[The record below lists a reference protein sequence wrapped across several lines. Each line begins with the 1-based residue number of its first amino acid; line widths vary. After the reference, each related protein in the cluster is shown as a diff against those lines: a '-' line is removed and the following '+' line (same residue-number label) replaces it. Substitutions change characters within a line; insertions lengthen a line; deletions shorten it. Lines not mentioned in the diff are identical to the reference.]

1 MVKYFLCSY
10 KCTAPNGQS
19 VWKSFNKLTNF

>member
-1 MVKYFLCSY
+1 MMVKYFLCSY

-19 VWKSFNKLTNF
+19 VWKS

>member
-1 MVKYFLCSY
+1 MLKKMMVKYFLCSY

-19 VWKSFNKLTNF
+19 VWKS